1 MSSLSNR
8 ASAINS
14 SAIEETQ
21 RMSATRRLSHLY
33 NPFKASVLVALA
45 LVVGMVVPATSE
57 AAAPAWSLQLAPGTG
72 FIERLPF
79 ERSEAVGRDGV
90 FKYSVSVENSG
101 DAPTAGTYVLAD
113 TLPQMRVESVVAGPG
128 WACPT
133 TAQVIAGTPLSC
145 TSGVVLAPG
154 QSALA
159 VSVELYA
166 LPSTPDPVANEA
178 TITGGGAAT
187 GTTANN
193 PLPLVDRAPF
203 AVQSFTSFTTDSAE
217 ADYAFAGGH
226 PDKTAQRFEFP
237 FRLERFNGVF
247 VAVEQMKDAGVTLPT
262 GFIGNPAAASR
273 CEPANVRDPNS
284 ANGTSHCPPGS
295 QVGTAAVAIAGGNE
309 SGLLHPIFNV
319 EPDRGYPAQFAF
331 RYANSL
337 ITLYATQSPR
347 SDGYDLTIGSK
358 NTTRLGVKRFS
369 SVFWGVPAQH
379 GSGGP
384 EVPFLSNSGNCS
396 DPNPSWKLAV
406 DSWEHVGAKFSDAR
420 PNLADPNW
428 KTASAPATPVT
439 GCDNPA
445 LTSQF
450 AQTGLGVKPL
460 QGGGATQADSP
471 TGLAVDLN
479 FPQSNDPTDL
489 NTNFDPEIPQS
500 PPPKDITVTLPAGVS
515 INPSSA
521 GGLGACSDLAS
532 SPAGDQV
539 HYDSVNP
546 VSCPDASKIGSA
558 TALTPLLAIYD
569 PVTDKV
575 NGPQPIPGDVYLLAP
590 HPGDLPVGGGNHAG
604 KFRLLIQLENERY
617 GVNIKL
623 PGVATADPN
632 TGQLT
637 TVFTQNPQLPASHIT
652 VNLKEGPRAPLATP
666 VTCGPFGSTST
677 IVPWSTPGTPDAHP
691 SASFNVGSGANGS
704 ACPANAAARPFAPS
718 MSAGTA
724 SNQAGASSPFTLHLA
739 RADGEGEISALEVT
753 LPKGLAAKFVGV
765 PYCSEAALAA
775 AAAKSGV
782 AEQRSAS
789 CPAATR
795 IGAVTVGAGPGS
807 NPFYTGGNAYL
818 SGPYK
823 GAPMSVS
830 VITPAVAGPFDLG
843 TVVSRNAL
851 FVDPDT
857 AQGRVV
863 SDPLPTILDG
873 VPLRLRSIDVNLDRP
888 DFTLNPTNCTPM
900 AVNAKLT
907 SVNGATSNPTSYF
920 QVGNCKALKFKPGLS
935 LALKGGTKRSDNPA
949 LTATLTAPPG
959 QANIAQ
965 TTVLLPPSQYI
976 DSAHVNNPCT
986 RVQFNANACP
996 ASSILGTA
1004 TAYTPLLE
1012 KPLTGPVYF
1021 RANGGERELPDMV
1034 VDLNG
1039 QIHVTLVGFIDAVT
1053 KKGSEESRVRT
1064 RFLSV
1069 PDAPVSK
1076 FVLSLKGGKKG
1087 LIENS
1092 KNLCKDKIGPATVQ
1106 MIAQNG
1112 LVNNFGTK
1120 LKTSCKKGKKG
1131 KKAGRSSAR
1140 VSGLALTGW

>member
-1 MSSLSNR
+1 MSVHGSSSRTLSTASKETNTVTRLRRLPQIAKLAAVLAIFGMSLS
-8 ASAINS
+8 AAQ
-14 SAIEETQ
+14 AQ
-21 RMSATRRLSHLY
+21 ADDPPFGLATFS
-33 NPFKASVLVALA
+33 NQ
-45 LVVGMVVPATSE
+45 T
-57 AAAPAWSLQLAPGTG
+57 TG
-72 FIERLPF
+72 
-79 ERSEAVGRDGV
+79 V
-90 FKYSVSVENSG
+90 
-101 DAPTAGTYVLAD
+101 
-113 TLPQMRVESVVAGPG
+113 
-128 WACPT
+128 
-133 TAQVIAGTPLSC
+133 
-145 TSGVVLAPG
+145 
-154 QSALA
+154 
-159 VSVELYA
+159 
-166 LPSTPDPVANEA
+166 
-178 TITGGGAAT
+178 GGG
-187 GTTANN
+187 
-193 PLPLVDRAPF
+193 
-203 AVQSFTSFTTDSAE
+203 S
-217 ADYAFAGGH
+217 YAIAGGH
-226 PDKTAQRFEFP
+226 PDRNVTEFSIS
-237 FRLERFNGVF
+237 RKENSSITVENLNGSYV
-247 VAVEQMKDAGVTLPT
+247 KPPL
-262 GFIGNPAAASR
+262 GFLGNPAAAPRCSIGAIPQSELNEGGPFDGDCPAGSR
-273 CEPANVRDPNS
+273 VGLVDVGNNTKPVVNVPLYN
-284 ANGTSHCPPGS
+284 
-295 QVGTAAVAIAGGNE
+295 IAPE
-309 SGLLHPIFNV
+309 
-319 EPDRGYPAQFAF
+319 RGYAAQFAF
-331 RYANSL
+331 KIL
-337 ITLYATQSPR
+337 HTPTVI
-347 SDGYDLTIGSK
+347 
-358 NTTRLGVKRFS
+358 
-369 SVFWGVPAQH
+369 SVFPLSRSEGYGLAVGTPNIPSLEISAVNVDFFGTPALYD
-379 GSGGP
+379 SGTSNA
-384 EVPFLSNSGNCS
+384 PFLSNPVNCS
-396 DPNPSWKLAV
+396 EANPTWSITIDSTEHAGALLGLGVPDLSDP
-406 DSWEHVGAKFSDAR
+406 D
-420 PNLADPNW
+420 W
-428 KTASAPATPVT
+428 KTDSEPAPPVT
-439 GCDNPA
+439 GCDDPA

-450 AQTGLGVKPL
+450 AQASLGVKPL

-471 TGLAVDLN
+471 TGLAVDLD

-539 HYDSVNP
+539 HYDNTKP
-546 VSCPDASKIGSA
+546 VTCPSASKIGSA
-558 TALTPLLAIYD
+558 VATSPLVAIYD
-569 PVTDKV
+569 PITDKV
-575 NGPQPIPGDVYLLAP
+575 NGPQPINGDVYLLSP
-590 HPGDLPVGGGNHAG
+590 HPGDLPTSGGNQQG

-623 PGVATADPN
+623 PGIATADPN

-666 VTCGPFGSTST
+666 VTCGAFGSTST

-691 SASFNVGSGANGS
+691 TASFPVSSGANGTP
-704 ACPANAAARPFAPS
+704 CPASAAARPFAPK
-718 MSAGTA
+718 MSAGTQ
-724 SNQAGASSPFTLHLA
+724 STQAGASSPFTLHLA

-775 AAAKSGV
+775 AAAKSGK
-782 AEQRSAS
+782 AEQNSAS

-900 AVNAKLT
+900 SVNAKLT
-907 SVNGATSNPTSYF
+907 SVNGATSNPSSYF
-920 QVGNCKALKFKPGLS
+920 QVGNCKALKFKPSLS
-935 LALKGGTKRSDNPA
+935 LALKGDTKRSGNPA
-949 LTATLTAPPG
+949 LTATLKAPPG
-959 QANIAQ
+959 QANISQ
-965 TTVLLPPSQYI
+965 TTVLLPASQYI

-996 ASSILGTA
+996 PSSILGTA

-1012 KPLTGPVYF
+1012 QPLTGPVYF
-1021 RANGGERELPDMV
+1021 RSNGGERELPDMV

-1039 QIHVTLVGFIDAVT
+1039 QIHVTLVGFIDSVPI
-1053 KKGSEESRVRT
+1053 KGTESARVRT

-1076 FVLSLKGGKKG
+1076 FVLKLKGGKKG

-1092 KNLCKDKIGPATVQ
+1092 KNLCGKEVGPATVQ
-1106 MIAQNG
+1106 MAAQNG
-1112 LVNNFGTK
+1112 LVNNFDTK
-1120 LKTSCKKGKKG
+1120 LKTSCTKKGKKKA
-1131 KKAGRSSAR
+1131 KKAGRQGAR
-1140 VSGLALTGW
+1140 VSGLALSGW